1 MFTYLLCLTDG
12 DPDDPASL
20 ISAIPNW
27 AVGEVITLGAAEQRR
42 ICAIDWEIAPELVSA
57 GFRAVFYVEPV

>member
-20 ISAIPNW
+20 VSAIPNW

-42 ICAIDWEIAPELVSA
+42 ICAIDWEIAP
-57 GFRAVFYVEPV
+57 